1 MITLDKVSKRYGEQV
16 AVHETT
22 LTFGDG
28 ELTVLIGP
36 SGCGKTTTLKMIN
49 RLIEPSSGRILIGDR
64 DVTLA
69 DPQALRRGIGY
80 VIQSIGLFPH
90 MSVQENIEVVPK
102 LLGWDAKRRAARAR
116 ELLELIG
123 LEPGRYAAAYPKEL
137 SGGQAQRVGVARALA
152 VDPPVLLMDE
162 PFGAV
167 DPLTRERLQD
177 EFLRLQAEL
186 KKTVVM
192 VTHDIDEAIK
202 LADRVCVMNIGVVEQ
217 FATPDEVLR
226 EPASRFVRQFVGA
239 DRALKRLSRVR
250 VRDLMKP
257 VASLEVTASSGE
269 AETILR
275 RHPTLYITRSGHLL
289 GWLDRRAFAHDPA
302 IEHAYTEVT
311 GAYAVGEGD
320 DVRQALAK
328 LLGQGVTE
336 LPVVAAAGELVGLLD
351 LPSILAVTATQQDE
365 AKQNE
370 AQQDEAQ
377 QNEAQ
382 QDATRPDDTAAA

>member
-1 MITLDKVSKRYGEQV
+1 MITLERVSKRYGEQV
-16 AVHETT
+16 AVEETT
-22 LTFGDG
+22 LTFGGG

-49 RLIEPSSGRILIGDR
+49 RLIEPSSGRVLIGDR
-64 DVTLA
+64 DVTQA
-69 DPQALRRGIGY
+69 DPQELRRGIGY
-80 VIQSIGLFPH
+80 VIQSVGLFPH

-102 LLGWDAKRRAARAR
+102 LLGWDAKRRGARAR

-123 LEPGRYAAAYPKEL
+123 LEPTRYASAYPKEL

-177 EFLRLQAEL
+177 EFLRLQETL

-202 LADRVCVMNIGVVEQ
+202 LADRVCVMNVGRVEQ

-226 EPASRFVRQFVGA
+226 EPKSRFVRQFVGA

-250 VRDLMKP
+250 VKDLMKP
-257 VASLEVTASSGE
+257 VVAIEATAASKE
-269 AETILR
+269 AESALA
-275 RHPTLYITRSGHLL
+275 RHSAVYVTRGGRFA
-289 GWLDRRAFAHDPA
+289 GWLDRRAFAHEPVV
-302 IEHAYTEVT
+302 EHAFTEVAE
-311 GAYAVGEGD
+311 GYAVREGD

-336 LPVVAAAGELVGLLD
+336 LPVVGAAGDLVGLLA
-351 LPSILAVTATQQDE
+351 LPEILEVTRTE
-365 AKQNE
+365 RGSE
-370 AQQDEAQ
+370 LGE
-377 QNEAQ
+377 
-382 QDATRPDDTAAA
+382 AAA

>member
-1 MITLDKVSKRYGEQV
+1 MITLEGITKRYGDQV
-16 AVHETT
+16 AVHETSE
-22 LTFGDG
+22 TFRDG

-49 RLIEPSSGRILIGDR
+49 RLIEPTGGRVLIGDR
-64 DVTLA
+64 DVTTV
-69 DPQALRRGIGY
+69 DPQELRRGIGY

-90 MSVQENIEVVPK
+90 MTVQENIEVVPK
-102 LLGWDAKRRAARAR
+102 LLGWEKKRRGERAR
-116 ELLELIG
+116 ELLELVG
-123 LEPGRYAAAYPKEL
+123 LEPGRYAGSYPREL

-177 EFLRLQAEL
+177 EFLRLQGAL

-202 LADRVCVMNIGVVEQ
+202 LADRVCVMNAGRVEQ

-239 DRALKRLSRVR
+239 DRALKRLSRLR
-250 VRDLMKP
+250 VSDLMKP
-257 VASLEVTASSGE
+257 VVAIEATASPKE
-269 AETILR
+269 AERALT
-275 RHPTLYITRSGHLL
+275 RHSTVYVTRGGKFA
-289 GWLDRRAFAHDPA
+289 GWLDRRAFAHEPVV
-302 IEHAYTEVT
+302 ERAYTEVE
-311 GAYAVGEGD
+311 GGYPVREGD

-336 LPVVAAAGELVGLLD
+336 LPVTAASGELVGLLD
-351 LPSILAVTATQQDE
+351 LGAILEVTRTE
-365 AKQNE
+365 RGGVPGE
-370 AQQDEAQ
+370 
-377 QNEAQ
+377 
-382 QDATRPDDTAAA
+382 AAA